1 MGKLELN
8 ILICCRPLCIKME
21 TSLLC
26 TSKHIK
32 ISAPI
37 QISICTMI
45 SLKSEL
51 VMVSFRMVP
60 STCITRFL
68 SRKAESRLCSSHI
81 FTNPDSTNFQGF
93 FIRAAKGY
101 MYRHFLSIFNSIE
114 KLLPH
119 RIREVR
125 KFRENF
131 S

>member
-51 VMVSFRMVP
+51 VMVSFRIVP

-68 SRKAESRLCSSHI
+68 FQKAESRLRSSHV
-81 FTNPDSTNFQGF
+81 FTNPESTNLQGF

-101 MYRHFLSIFNSIE
+101 NGIFLSIFISIE
-114 KLLPH
+114 NLLLHRKRKLSKK
-119 RIREVR
+119 I
-125 KFRENF
+125 